1 MPLLKVRSLLSN
13 TPSYDDMSDHPS
25 YEEAQNQRGPNSR
38 SKGSV
43 FPPQP
48 PRFCS
53 WTFLTCPDITELS
66 LPNTMKMAFPN
77 PDDLLNFTLTI
88 EPDEGSSIITYDKY

>member
-13 TPSYDDMSDHPS
+13 TPSYEDMSDHPS

-43 FPPQP
+43 IPPAFAP
-48 PRFCS
+48 GPS
-53 WTFLTCPDITELS
+53 WHVQT
-66 LPNTMKMAFPN
+66 
-77 PDDLLNFTLTI
+77 
-88 EPDEGSSIITYDKY
+88 